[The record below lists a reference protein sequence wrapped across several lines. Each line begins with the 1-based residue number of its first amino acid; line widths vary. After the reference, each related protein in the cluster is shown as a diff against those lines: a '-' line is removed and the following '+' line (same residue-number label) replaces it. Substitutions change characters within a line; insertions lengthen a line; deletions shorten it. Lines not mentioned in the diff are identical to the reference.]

1 MINAIQTFKTITSWI
16 TSADKEIQLD
26 VLTLF
31 ITDTF
36 SKRFPIEVNKLHQQM
51 VEDMLQSIEVQR
63 DRIGRCENLGTV
75 HTMD

>member
-1 MINAIQTFKTITSWI
+1 MLNAIQTFKTINSWI
-16 TSADKEIQLD
+16 HSADKEVQLD

-36 SKRFPIEVNKLHQQM
+36 TKRFPTEVNKLHLQM
-51 VEDMLQSIEVQR
+51 VEDMLQSIEAQR
-63 DRIGRCENLGTV
+63 DKIGRCENIGYV

>member
-16 TSADKEIQLD
+16 TSADKEVQLD

-51 VEDMLQSIEVQR
+51 VEDMLQSIEFQR

>member
-16 TSADKEIQLD
+16 TSADKEVQLD

>member
-16 TSADKEIQLD
+16 ASADKEVQLD